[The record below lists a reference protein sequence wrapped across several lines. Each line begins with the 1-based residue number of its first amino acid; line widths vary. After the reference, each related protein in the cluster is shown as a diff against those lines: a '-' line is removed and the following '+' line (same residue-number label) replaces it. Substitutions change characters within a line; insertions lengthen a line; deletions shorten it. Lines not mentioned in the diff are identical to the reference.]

1 MKFEARPECGLAFL
15 CAGRYNN
22 TNKPVCP
29 ASKEVV
35 SVKRAV
41 SLLLIAALLCGCLAA
56 CGGTEAAKGE
66 LTVFAAAS
74 LTETL
79 TELGKRFEAAHP
91 GVRVVFN
98 FESSGKLMDQIVAGA
113 DCDLFVSAAPKQM
126 NLLDAAQDAEKNP
139 ERQDFIDSAT
149 RLDLLENKVAL
160 AVPEGNPREVRS
172 FEDLAKRLE
181 ADGLL
186 LAMGGEGVPV
196 GQYTQKIFAFFGL
209 DEAALAAAGR
219 LSYGENV
226 KAVTTQVS
234 EKLADCGII
243 YQTDACSAGLTVVDT
258 ATQEMCGRVV
268 YPAALL
274 KGAKNAALARD
285 FLAFLQTDEAGE
297 VFRAVGFTPLAP

>member
-1 MKFEARPECGLAFL
+1 M
-15 CAGRYNN
+15 
-22 TNKPVCP
+22 
-29 ASKEVV
+29 
-35 SVKRAV
+35 KRAV

-56 CGGTEAAKGE
+56 CGGAEADGGE

-91 GVRVVFN
+91 GVKVVFN

-126 NLLDAAQDAEKNP
+126 NALDVTQNEEKNP
-139 ERQDFIDSAT
+139 NKQDFIDSAT

-209 DEAALAAAGR
+209 DETALAAAGR

-274 KGAKNAALARD
+274 KGAKNAAPARD

-297 VFRAVGFTPLAP
+297 IFRTVGFTPLAP